1 MHYTATFKEKAIQEM
16 CLRAGYPNVSAYASK
31 IGAKE
36 FARKREKFYEEFYTE
51 ENEKYKISNS
61 SEAVIK
67 YKDLPEKLELI
78 FQYLTQNP
86 DSRIYKVEDLF
97 SFSRSYLN
105 IISKLGYIKNSGT
118 KYNPFFIVNRNN
130 KSTSEIIAEVRNY
143 AKLNQRRNRLN
154 EAKRIDN
161 GK

>member
-1 MHYTATFKEKAIQEM
+1 MHFTATFKEKAIQEM

-78 FQYLTQNP
+78 FHYLTENP

-105 IISKLGYIKNSGT
+105 IISKLGYIKNNGT
-118 KYNPFFIVNRNN
+118 KYNPLFIVNRNN

-143 AKLNQRRNRLN
+143 AKINQRRNRLN

-161 GK
+161 GE

>member
-1 MHYTATFKEKAIQEM
+1 MHYTASFKEKAIQEM

-51 ENEKYKISNS
+51 ENEKYKISDS

-78 FQYLTQNP
+78 FQYLTENP

-97 SFSRSYLN
+97 AFSRSYLN
-105 IISKLGYIKNSGT
+105 IISKLGYIKNEGSKNKPHFVVDSSG
-118 KYNPFFIVNRNN
+118 KL
-130 KSTSEIIAEVRNY
+130 TSEIIEEVRDY
-143 AKLNQRRNRLN
+143 AKVNQRRNRLN
-154 EAKRIDN
+154 EAKRIEN
-161 GK
+161 GE